1 MHSTLLRQHA
11 PSTMAL
17 HGLASRLSKRMYTS
31 YGIFTPEANGA
42 PILWRVVSQ
51 ALGGTRAFISAVQTP
66 MTR

>member
-1 MHSTLLRQHA
+1 
-11 PSTMAL
+11 MAL

-51 ALGGTRAFISAVQTP
+51 ALGSTRGFHHVVHTLMTP
-66 MTR
+66 